1 MAKIQLLTIRV
12 KMKTLAEA
20 LHNMKR
26 ELAAQTFF
34 GSRLSFHRELSPI
47 TAILNHIAIA
57 SKRWVV

>member
-34 GSRLSFHRELSPI
+34 WLALKFSSRIESYYRDS
-47 TAILNHIAIA
+47 
-57 SKRWVV
+57 